1 MKKVLTVL
9 IIINLSVLLFSE
21 TSGKCGFQM
30 LKISSGA
37 NVAAQ
42 GGAGA
47 FSSNDAFGFLQ
58 NPTAGLLSRNNVLSL
73 TQNYWIFDTTINS
86 GAYLNSK
93 GKTSFGFAY
102 RYLDYGKIPETNDQ
116 GILIGEF
123 HPMDLV
129 LSTNFGYRVT
139 PDHYIGLNI
148 NALYEKIDTSSSY
161 GFTFD
166 VGYTYLTPFKDLKLS
181 AVLKHLGKTSEMD
194 KEVIDIPFTGEIAVI
209 KDINFFTVDFSTE
222 LKAIK
227 HIDDDELKAVC
238 GIRADINKIFNLKF
252 GYKFNYDAED
262 ISAGFGVNL
271 NRISFDYAFIPLH
284 YEVDDAHILGI
295 TYKF

>member
-1 MKKVLTVL
+1 MKKVLIVL
-9 IIINLSVLLFSE
+9 IINLSVILFSE
-21 TSGKCGFQM
+21 TSGEYGFQM

-102 RYLDYGKIPETNDQ
+102 RYLDYGKIDQ
-116 GILIGEF
+116 RLDSGELIGEF

-129 LSTNFGYRVT
+129 LSINFGYRVT
-139 PDHYIGLNI
+139 PDHYVGLNI

-166 VGYTYLTPFKDLKLS
+166 LGYTYLTPFKDLKFS
-181 AVLKHLGKTSEMD
+181 AALKHFGKTSEMD
-194 KEVIDIPFTGEIAVI
+194 QDVIDIPFTGEIALI
-209 KDINFFTVDFSTE
+209 KDMNFFTVDFSTE

-227 HIDDDELKAVC
+227 HIDDDELKGVC
-238 GIRADINKIFNLKF
+238 GIRADINKTFNLKF

-271 NRISFDYAFIPLH
+271 NRISFDYAFVPFN
-284 YEVDDAHILGI
+284 YEIDDVHIMGI